1 MSASRPTSPSAL
13 GGRGSPFLFCR
24 SAKPINPS
32 TTKTAPATINEMG
45 IL

>member
-13 GGRGSPFLFCR
+13 GGARLTIPVLPD
-24 SAKPINPS
+24 AKPINPS